1 MKRASKYF
9 YIFGGV
15 FCLVSII
22 SILVFAFLLFVGG
35 FVPALVLGIIDIP
48 YAISEG
54 HTPYAFLEIGLPI
67 MGGLWLGSFLYL
79 TISGLPYLFI
89 AMILAFVSG
98 IKKNRGKALSIINM
112 VLAIFLLL
120 SGYSTPGLLIL
131 MASVFSLCQIAEEKE
146 NKE

>member
-67 MGGLWLGSFLYL
+67 NN
-79 TISGLPYLFI
+79 IRP
-89 AMILAFVSG
+89 
-98 IKKNRGKALSIINM
+98 
-112 VLAIFLLL
+112 
-120 SGYSTPGLLIL
+120 
-131 MASVFSLCQIAEEKE
+131 SVFVYRHDSRFR
-146 NKE
+146 